1 MTPQEERYVH
11 FVSSIDNLNKAWRI
25 LQEIREYK
33 GSPLV
38 GPAFQFA
45 LVEYSKPYRNSRGRV
60 GKGVKYKLEDVHIPA
75 KHHELHKRILA
86 ARDQIHAHSDL
97 TVKEAKLYVVN
108 TASGKYASRVQKAIR
123 GTEELSNIDS
133 IIELIE
139 QTLDSMYIEVK
150 RLEAALPIHS

>member
-1 MTPQEERYVH
+1 M
-11 FVSSIDNLNKAWRI
+11 
-25 LQEIREYK
+25 
-33 GSPLV
+33 

-45 LVEYSKPYRNSRGRV
+45 LVEYSKPYRNSRGTG
-60 GKGVKYKLEDVHIPA
+60 GKGVKYKLEDVHIPT
-75 KHHELHKRILA
+75 KHRELHKRILA

-97 TVKEAKLYVVN
+97 TVNEAKLYVVN

>member
-1 MTPQEERYVH
+1 MTPQEEQYVH
-11 FVSSIDNLNKAWRI
+11 FVSSTDNLNNAWRI
-25 LQEIREYK
+25 LQEIRQCK

-45 LVEYSKPYRNSRGRV
+45 LVEYSKPYRYSRGTVRE
-60 GKGVKYKLEDVHIPA
+60 GVKCKLEDLHIPA
-75 KHHELHKRILA
+75 KHRELHFRILM

-97 TVKEAKLYVVN
+97 TVKEAKLRVAN
-108 TASGKYASRVQKAIR
+108 TASGKYASRVQNAIR

-139 QTLDSMYIEVK
+139 QTLDNMYIEVEQ
-150 RLEAALPIHS
+150 LQAALPLNS

>member
-11 FVSSIDNLNKAWRI
+11 FVSSIDNLHKAWHI

-45 LVEYSKPYRNSRGRV
+45 LVEYSKPYRNSRGTV
-60 GKGVKYKLEDVHIPA
+60 GKGVKNKLEDVHIPA
-75 KHHELHKRILA
+75 KHRELHKRILA

-139 QTLDSMYIEVK
+139 QTVG
-150 RLEAALPIHS
+150 

>member
-75 KHHELHKRILA
+75 KHRELHKRILA

-108 TASGKYASRVQKAIR
+108 TSSGKYASRVQKAIR

-139 QTLDSMYIEVK
+139 QTLDSVYIEVK
-150 RLEAALPIHS
+150 RLETALPINS

>member
-1 MTPQEERYVH
+1 MTPQEERYIH

-25 LQEIREYK
+25 LQEIRDYK

-45 LVEYSKPYRNSRGRV
+45 LVEYSKPYRNSCGTL
-60 GKGVKYKLEDVHIPA
+60 GKGVKYKLGDVHILA
-75 KHHELHKRILA
+75 KHRELHERILVS
-86 ARDQIHAHSDL
+86 RDQIHAHSDL
-97 TVKEAKLYVVN
+97 TVNQAKLYVVN

-123 GTEELSNIDS
+123 GTEELSNINS
-133 IIELIE
+133 VIELIE

-150 RLEAALPIHS
+150 RLETALPIHS